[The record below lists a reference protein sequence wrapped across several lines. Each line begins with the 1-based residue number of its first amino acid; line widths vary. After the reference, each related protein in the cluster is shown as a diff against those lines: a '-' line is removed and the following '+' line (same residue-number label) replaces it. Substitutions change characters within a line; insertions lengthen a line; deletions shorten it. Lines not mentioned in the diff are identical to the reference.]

1 MSHVHCPECGFQNP
15 EASNYCSKCGA
26 LLPHDEPGAHT
37 TMTFTPEE
45 MTEDD
50 SLSLADLRIEGP
62 ALVVRSG
69 GGRSGET
76 YAVESERLGIGRGP
90 ENEVFLDDVTV
101 SRRHAVLVHRDDGYY
116 IDDEESLNG
125 TYVNRRR
132 VESAKLEDG
141 DEVQIGNSDP
151 RPSTQSN
158 HHRRGCKAW
167 PRPRSRVYSRYTRS
181 FRPWPRRFSRVDG
194 GGRSP
199 EGALMATVVSRV
211 EPDGPRERPL
221 TIGAVCRRLQDEFPD
236 ISISKIRY
244 LEDQGL
250 LTPRRTRG
258 GYRLFTEDDVDRLE
272 TILRLQRDEF
282 LPLRV
287 IRQELAAPR
296 RKPRARMGL
305 GEPEEDLDFDALCE
319 RTGATPAFVRDLEDY
334 GLLDPFADG
343 GERRYPERDVE
354 VVTACLQLARYGV
367 EPRNLRPFKTGAEQ
381 EAAKLEQIVAPKLR
395 SHNPDRH
402 RAGLEDLQTL
412 AALSQELSQLL
423 FWRAVRSLVR

>member
-1 MSHVHCPECGFQNP
+1 
-15 EASNYCSKCGA
+15 
-26 LLPHDEPGAHT
+26 
-37 TMTFTPEE
+37 
-45 MTEDD
+45 
-50 SLSLADLRIEGP
+50 
-62 ALVVRSG
+62 
-69 GGRSGET
+69 
-76 YAVESERLGIGRGP
+76 
-90 ENEVFLDDVTV
+90 
-101 SRRHAVLVHRDDGYY
+101 
-116 IDDEESLNG
+116 
-125 TYVNRRR
+125 
-132 VESAKLEDG
+132 
-141 DEVQIGNSDP
+141 
-151 RPSTQSN
+151 
-158 HHRRGCKAW
+158 
-167 PRPRSRVYSRYTRS
+167 
-181 FRPWPRRFSRVDG
+181 
-194 GGRSP
+194 
-199 EGALMATVVSRV
+199 MATVVSRV

-296 RKPRARMGL
+296 RKPRSRMGL
-305 GEPEEDLDFDALCE
+305 GEPEQDLDFETLCE

-334 GLLDPFADG
+334 GLLDPSAEG
-343 GERRYPERDVE
+343 GERRYPERDLD

-423 FWRAVRSLVR
+423 FWRAVRSLVRP